1 MHLWCRVKPPW
12 GTARHDRH
20 RATRN
25 SAPSV
30 QQPRGLC
37 VSICTGQVPNKQSRW
52 NWCTLKH
59 VYDLSTRRSD
69 GIICY
74 PWLTVLTFDANPG
87 WLQYR
92 RSCGISR
99 ALTEKPHPQTI
110 DGWTW
115 DFERS
120 WDWGLAP
127 RSALMKINMP
137 VPKRAISKYIQN
149 FEASSQTK
157 ILTLIFIGDWYLQ
170 TLALFKGNAKI
181 KHERSYSS
189 FSNQIKHEKQNRL
202 DNSNATTHQTK
213 RSLHNV
219 FQNVFIYSVWLN
231 MWSILS
237 KVTML
242 QNSKYTFVWYMCN
255 SKHIRPCQALIF
267 VGQIQETRL
276 HQKTTHC
283 DSKKPWVSCF
293 Y

>member
-25 SAPSV
+25 SVPSV
-30 QQPRGLC
+30 QQPCGLC

-127 RSALMKINMP
+127 RSALLKINMP
-137 VPKRAISKYIQN
+137 VPKRAKSKYIQN
-149 FEASSQTK
+149 FEASSQNKNFWHSSSLVTG
-157 ILTLIFIGDWYLQ
+157 IFKLWHF
-170 TLALFKGNAKI
+170 FKGNAKI
-181 KHERSYSS
+181 QLNMNEATHH
-189 FSNQIKHEKQNRL
+189 FQIK
-202 DNSNATTHQTK
+202 
-213 RSLHNV
+213 
-219 FQNVFIYSVWLN
+219 LN
-231 MWSILS
+231 MKNKNDW
-237 KVTML
+237 TTQM
-242 QNSKYTFVWYMCN
+242 QP
-255 SKHIRPCQALIF
+255 HIKQSDPY
-267 VGQIQETRL
+267 
-276 HQKTTHC
+276 KT
-283 DSKKPWVSCF
+283 
-293 Y
+293 